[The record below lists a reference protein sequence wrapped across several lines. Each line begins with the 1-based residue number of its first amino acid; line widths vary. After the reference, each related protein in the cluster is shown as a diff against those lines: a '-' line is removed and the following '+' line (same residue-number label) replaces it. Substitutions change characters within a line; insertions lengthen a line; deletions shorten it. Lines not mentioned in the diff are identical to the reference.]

1 MVPDGI
7 NITSTGY
14 SFSGI
19 EIAVLGGTINNYRRG
34 DTINAPLG
42 GNAGL
47 IKTGICLPPA

>member
-14 SFSGI
+14 SFSGT
-19 EIAVLGGTINNYRRG
+19 EIVVLGGIINNTVAT
-34 DTINAPLG
+34 TINAPLG